1 MGPPD
6 KREPKVSKSAFERP
20 SPNINSQ
27 HNNINKVE
35 TMIIKSD
42 RTTVV
47 EEKQHADI
55 KTTTPK
61 TDLFQNKNTGSTRNI
76 SASYENGMSP
86 LVFRKVIFQK
96 QNVIHMIDISEIIHL
111 L

>member
-6 KREPKVSKSAFERP
+6 KREPKVSKSSFERP

-27 HNNINKVE
+27 YNNINKVD
-35 TMIIKSD
+35 TTIIKSD
-42 RTTVV
+42 RSTVV
-47 EEKQHADI
+47 EGKQHADI

-61 TDLFQNKNTGSTRNI
+61 TDLLQNKNTVSTRNI

-96 QNVIHMIDISEIIHL
+96 QNVIHMIDIIYT
-111 L
+111 